1 MLGKPVVRC
10 LAKHNSPEAKKMLRW
25 GCRRLA
31 EGDSPGLKGK
41 NHDHL
46 QCVDFKRCV
55 KFILLLQFI
64 VIDFLGLVNGCQG
77 IVKKFCYLP
86 GSDVRINLLSVVF
99 IQCNR
104 YSGIKQVLPHQVM
117 RELFCPGFRLFRWP
131 HGGMTELGRTQ
142 LPLTLAWAITIDKS

>member
-1 MLGKPVVRC
+1 MFRN
-10 LAKHNSPEAKKMLRW
+10 KHNKQDPNITACLESLLLDVWLNTIVLRQKKW

-117 RELFCPGFRLFRWP
+117 REL
-131 HGGMTELGRTQ
+131 
-142 LPLTLAWAITIDKS
+142 LTRYRINENARIWHCT